1 MKHIEWLIVAIGII
15 LIIVHGFWSELFKID
30 AYTILILFVL
40 SLPFTAQYLK
50 KAKIMGA
57 EFEFKNEIIETKK
70 LVQQSVEKAKEEKS
84 SGKTKTLS
92 FRTFE
97 LSTVRD
103 LLNSDHV
110 LALAALRIEIE
121 RKLRLVADILEVPV
135 NDKLAISKLIDV
147 IKEKKML
154 SSEQTTALKKI
165 FNMCNKAI
173 HGFTVSEENA
183 EKIIDLA
190 EELNETFSMGYSINF
205 SPNLDYKEQGLICEW
220 EHCIEWMPLP
230 EKRTERSCSIFG
242 HNCPG
247 GVEKVS
253 KCDKTI
259 DKIII

>member
-1 MKHIEWLIVAIGII
+1 MKKIEWIIVSIGII
-15 LIIVHGFWSELFKID
+15 LIIVHGFWPDLFRID
-30 AYTILILFVL
+30 LVTILIFFVL
-40 SLPFTAQYLK
+40 SFPFTAKYLR
-50 KAKIMGA
+50 KAKILGA
-57 EFEFKNEIIETKK
+57 EFEFNKEIIETEK
-70 LVQQSVEKAKEEKS
+70 LVDISTEKAKKDKS
-84 SGKTKTLS
+84 FGKTKTLP

-121 RKLRLVADILEVPV
+121 RKLRLVADMLELSV
-135 NDKLAISKLIDV
+135 NDKLAAVKLIDV
-147 IKEKKML
+147 IKDKKML

-165 FNMCNKAI
+165 LNMCNKAI

-183 EKIIDLA
+183 RKVIDLA
-190 EELNETFSMGYSINF
+190 EELNETFSMGYFINF
-205 SPNLDYKEQGLICEW
+205 SPNLNYEEQGQICEW
-220 EHCIEWMPLP
+220 EHCIEWMPLS

-247 GVEKVS
+247 GAEKVS

-259 DKIII
+259 SDKII